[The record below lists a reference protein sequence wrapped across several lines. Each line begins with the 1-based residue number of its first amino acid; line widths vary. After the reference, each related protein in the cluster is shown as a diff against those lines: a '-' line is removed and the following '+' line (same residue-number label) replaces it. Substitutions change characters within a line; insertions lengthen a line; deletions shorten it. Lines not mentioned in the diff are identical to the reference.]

1 MSKSKAI
8 SNEEIIAALL
18 ECGTIK
24 DAAAVVGLSVRAVY
38 DRMQGQEFR
47 KEYAEAR
54 ADVLRSAV
62 HSINDKLCAAVDVI
76 GEIMLD
82 VDTNPAVRLQAAQTI
97 INNAGKFS
105 ERLSDEET
113 KVANIGK
120 NPFDLDLF
128 A

>member
-1 MSKSKAI
+1 MSKTKAI

-18 ECGTIK
+18 ENGTIK
-24 DAAAVVGLSVRAVY
+24 DAAAVVGLSARAVY
-38 DRMQGQEFR
+38 DRMQEQEFR
-47 KEYAEAR
+47 KEYAEAK
-54 ADVLRSAV
+54 AEILRSAV
-62 HSINDKLCAAVDVI
+62 HSINDKLCTAVDVV

-105 ERLSDEET
+105 GRLSDEES
-113 KVANIGK
+113 KAANIGK